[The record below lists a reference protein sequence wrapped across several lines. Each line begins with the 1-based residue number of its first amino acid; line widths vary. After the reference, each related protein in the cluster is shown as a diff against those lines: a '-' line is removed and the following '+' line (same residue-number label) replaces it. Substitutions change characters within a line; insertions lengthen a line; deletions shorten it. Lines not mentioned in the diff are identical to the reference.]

1 MFYHFFLICI
11 YDFIVTKDSFVILVN
26 LDSLPIEVTG
36 CTINDQEL
44 SPIRGNFFFFFT
56 LVSRPSVGS
65 VQLVMEISQA
75 VNQLPYEV
83 DSSPSSWA
91 KLNVWNFALL
101 LCVFKWF

>member
-1 MFYHFFLICI
+1 MFYHFFLICT
-11 YDFIVTKDSFVILVN
+11 YDFIVMKDLFVILVN

-44 SPIRGNFFFFFT
+44 SPRRGKHFFFISVF
-56 LVSRPSVGS
+56 RPSMGS
-65 VQLVMEISQA
+65 VQLVMETSQA

-83 DSSPSSWA
+83 DCSPSSWT